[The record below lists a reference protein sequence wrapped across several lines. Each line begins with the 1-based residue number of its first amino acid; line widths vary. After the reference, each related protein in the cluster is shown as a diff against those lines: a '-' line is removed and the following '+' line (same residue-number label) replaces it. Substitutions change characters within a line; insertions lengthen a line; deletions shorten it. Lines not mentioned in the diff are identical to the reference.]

1 MTRIDKK
8 STNMQAKT
16 IDEVIERLDVIID
29 DAKKKNSRIGYFPAL
44 YRKVT
49 IQVKEGIK
57 KGDYFENNLRMNDL
71 DVLFANRYLTAYDQ
85 FVQNEKTTESWNI
98 AFEKTKHYW
107 PIVLQHLLW
116 GMNAHINLDLGIAAA
131 RVAPGNAIHGLKD
144 DFDKINALLAS
155 LVEGVEEELSKVW
168 PTLKIILKFSGKID
182 DFLINFSMKV
192 ARREAWKFAVELAD
206 KSPEEQAKLIAEK
219 DQEIAQFAKLINPP
233 GLIPKLI
240 FGIIRVGEKRNV
252 AEIIEILE

>member
-116 GMNAHINLDLGIAAA
+116 GM
-131 RVAPGNAIHGLKD
+131 
-144 DFDKINALLAS
+144 
-155 LVEGVEEELSKVW
+155 
-168 PTLKIILKFSGKID
+168 
-182 DFLINFSMKV
+182 
-192 ARREAWKFAVELAD
+192 
-206 KSPEEQAKLIAEK
+206 
-219 DQEIAQFAKLINPP
+219 
-233 GLIPKLI
+233 
-240 FGIIRVGEKRNV
+240 
-252 AEIIEILE
+252 